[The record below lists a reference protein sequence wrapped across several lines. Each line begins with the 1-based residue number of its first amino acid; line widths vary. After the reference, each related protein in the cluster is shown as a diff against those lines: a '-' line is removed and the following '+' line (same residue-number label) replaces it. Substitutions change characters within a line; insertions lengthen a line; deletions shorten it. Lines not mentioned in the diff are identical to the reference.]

1 MTRTIIVMVLSAALA
16 AAAFAQEKVPDRFGF
31 DQELTAALQDMSG
44 TQVGTLT
51 VGDVE
56 KLAGRVSIVVQKI
69 QYVQKVRRASF
80 LFPGAGQFMQGD
92 TAGGA
97 AFLAGNLAIVTG
109 TLIGAYFLL
118 PTNVQF
124 RDLDYFHVPLGS
136 IRTTWESNNFVDYL
150 PSIGFFAG
158 GMILRAVLGHFSAEN
173 AEEEARTRIAEV
185 KVTFT
190 PNLDVFYR
198 GGFGMGIGMR
208 MGF

>member
-1 MTRTIIVMVLSAALA
+1 MTRTVIVMVLSTALA
-16 AAAFAQEKVPDRFGF
+16 AAAYAQEKVPEQFGF

-44 TQVGTLT
+44 AQLGTLT
-51 VGDVE
+51 VGDLE
-56 KLAGRVSIVVQKI
+56 KLAGRVSVVVQKI

-80 LFPGAGQFMQGD
+80 LLPGAGQFMQGD
-92 TAGGA
+92 TLGGT

-118 PTNVQF
+118 PANVQF
-124 RDLDYFHVPLGS
+124 RDLDYFHAPLGS
-136 IRTTWESNNFVDYL
+136 IRSAWESNSLVDYL
-150 PSIGFFAG
+150 PSIGFLAG

-173 AEEEARTRIAEV
+173 AESEARASIAEG

-198 GGFGMGIGMR
+198 GGLGVGMR
-208 MGF
+208 MGY

>member
-1 MTRTIIVMVLSAALA
+1 MTRTVIVMVLCTALA
-16 AAAFAQEKVPDRFGF
+16 AAACAQEKAPDRFGF
-31 DQELTAALQDMSG
+31 DQELNAALQDMSG
-44 TQVGTLT
+44 TQLGTMT
-51 VGDVE
+51 VGDLE

-80 LFPGAGQFMQGD
+80 LLPGSGQFMQGD
-92 TAGGA
+92 ALGGT
-97 AFLAGNLAIVTG
+97 AFLAGDLAIVTG

-136 IRTTWESNNFVDYL
+136 IRTAWESNSLVDYL
-150 PSIGFFAG
+150 PSIGVFAG

-173 AEEEARTRIAEV
+173 AESEARASIAEG

-190 PNLDVFYR
+190 PNLDVFSH
-198 GGFGMGIGMR
+198 GFGVGMR

>member
-1 MTRTIIVMVLSAALA
+1 MKRTVIIVVLSTALA
-16 AAAFAQEKVPDRFGF
+16 AAACAQEKALDRFGF

-44 TQVGTLT
+44 TPLGTLT
-51 VGDVE
+51 VGDLE

-69 QYVQKVRRASF
+69 EYVQKVRRASF
-80 LFPGAGQFMQGD
+80 MFPGAGQFMEGD
-92 TAGGA
+92 AAGGT

-124 RDLDYFHVPLGS
+124 RDLDYFHAPLGS
-136 IRTTWESNNFVDYL
+136 IRTAWEGNSLVDYL
-150 PSIGFFAG
+150 PSIGVFAG

-173 AEEEARTRIAEV
+173 AESEARASIAEG

-198 GGFGMGIGMR
+198 GGLGLGLGVR

>member
-1 MTRTIIVMVLSAALA
+1 MTRTIIVIALSTALA
-16 AAAFAQEKVPDRFGF
+16 AAACAQERLPDRYGF

-44 TQVGTLT
+44 TALGTLT
-51 VGDVE
+51 VGDLE
-56 KLAGRVSIVVQKI
+56 KLAGRVSVVVQKI

-80 LFPGAGQFMQGD
+80 LLPGAGQFMQGD
-92 TAGGA
+92 AGGGA
-97 AFLAGNLAIVTG
+97 AFLAGDLAIVTG

-124 RDLDYFHVPLGS
+124 RDLDYFHVPPGS
-136 IRTTWESNNFVDYL
+136 IRSAWESNSFVDYL
-150 PSIGFFAG
+150 PSIGVFAG
-158 GMILRAVLGHFSAEN
+158 GMILRAILGHFSAEN
-173 AEEEARTRIAEV
+173 AESEARANIAEG

-198 GGFGMGIGMR
+198 GGYGLGLGMR